1 MEENMKHLIPLIS
14 IFVGLL
20 ATPAVGADD
29 EIGQV
34 EEIYVVRSLRFAREK
49 PTSNCAE
56 ERTGFP
62 NVLGEDRF
70 TLQSLKLD
78 PATGKVSDSNV
89 ATVGNLI
96 GCIGRTSD
104 PANFNFYVEGALGD
118 VKFNGKGECL
128 PARKDFPEAGLNMI
142 RCFVDLANLPQQYIG
157 GHLTSN
163 TINSRRMVG
172 LASDP
177 PGYVQPSIATIRLW
191 KARARNQE

>member
-1 MEENMKHLIPLIS
+1 MRHPIALIS
-14 IFVGLL
+14 VLSGLM
-20 ATPAVGADD
+20 ATPAVAADD
-29 EIGQV
+29 EISQV

-78 PATGKVSDSNV
+78 PATGKVSDPNV

-118 VKFNGKGECL
+118 VKFKGKGECL
-128 PARKDFPEAGLNMI
+128 TAKKDFPESGLNMI
-142 RCFVDLANLPQQYIG
+142 RCFFDLADLPEQYIG

-163 TINSRRMVG
+163 TINSRNMIG
-172 LASDP
+172 LTSDP

-191 KARARNQE
+191 RARAGKQE